1 VIFFFWPCSAAV
13 FLRSHFSLI
22 DFHFCLSS
30 LAQQGFVFPICSICV
45 VSTRKTRR
53 SCHRFSLQPGLHLVL
68 DLFVFRADWVLF
80 FSLSAACVHLLAL
93 IQFLL
98 LVSTIGSLHPAHTPR
113 AAFSRSAC
121 QLASPVEPF
130 LQRRSY
136 WIFLLGPVFVAAFGD
151 WSARRISSLI

>member
-1 VIFFFWPCSAAV
+1 
-13 FLRSHFSLI
+13 
-22 DFHFCLSS
+22 
-30 LAQQGFVFPICSICV
+30 
-45 VSTRKTRR
+45 
-53 SCHRFSLQPGLHLVL
+53 VL

-80 FSLSAACVHLLAL
+80 LSLSAACVHLLAL

-121 QLASPVEPF
+121 QLASPLEPF

-136 WIFLLGPVFVAAFGD
+136 CIFLLGPVFVAAFGD
-151 WSARRISSLI
+151 WSGRRISSLI